1 MNNIIKDKITWKIFM
16 VYLFILGLVL
26 FCGTAF
32 GQVKVIQFNAEWN
45 NSNQVTWIK
54 NLTDC
59 EKDFIDIGTDVDSQ
73 KKHNVVVVP
82 TIIIFNDNTEV
93 KRYQADLSFKIV
105 ATKEEVQEFIDEQLM
120 SDF

>member
-1 MNNIIKDKITWKIFM
+1 MNKISHIWK
-16 VYLFILGLVL
+16 LFSIYILILILVL
-26 FCGTAF
+26 ICSTAF
-32 GQVKVIQFNAEWN
+32 GQVKVIQFNADWN
-45 NSNQVTWIK
+45 KSNKVEWIK

-59 EKDFIDIGTDVDSQ
+59 EKNFIDIGTDIDSQ

-82 TIIIFNDNTEV
+82 TIIIFNDDEEV

>member
-16 VYLFILGLVL
+16 VYLFILVLVL

-45 NSNQVTWIK
+45 KSNQVEWIK

-59 EKDFIDIGTDVDSQ
+59 EKNFIDIGTDVDSQ

-82 TIIIFNDNTEV
+82 TIIIFNDDEEV